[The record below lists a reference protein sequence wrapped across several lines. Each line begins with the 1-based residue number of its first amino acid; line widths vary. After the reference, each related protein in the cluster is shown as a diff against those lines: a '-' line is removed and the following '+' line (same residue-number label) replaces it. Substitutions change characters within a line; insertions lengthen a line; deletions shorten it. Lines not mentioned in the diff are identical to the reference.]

1 MMMIVVMMVGRHNGW
16 LLVSGI
22 YELCSLTH
30 TDAIFHSLS
39 LSPIWPGMR
48 MRIRD
53 DDGTFMMLVV
63 WLSDDDDGDDDN
75 VTVVMLSCLFHSLLH

>member
-1 MMMIVVMMVGRHNGW
+1 MMIIVVMMVGRHNGW

-39 LSPIWPGMR
+39 LSYMA
-48 MRIRD
+48 
-53 DDGTFMMLVV
+53 
-63 WLSDDDDGDDDN
+63 GDEDEDKR
-75 VTVVMLSCLFHSLLH
+75 